1 MEQNNWWRIFSLF
14 AFLAFAAVSC
24 WATTESLHLLLPNW
38 PLPLCW
44 IVTIGFFVIASL
56 GTKMI
61 VDSLNQDI
69 YLEKRG
75 IRLIGGIILVLIF
88 WLICSMPTN
97 THTFFYRATITD
109 ITTQDLSTT
118 KSYLQQLRDNIKTAE
133 FIKKKSDQLE
143 SDVNAQV
150 IALENEIDNIANPGF
165 GDKAK
170 SHLDKI
176 ATTLQISHIPVLSYT
191 GTTPK
196 QIKQLKQQ
204 YRTMIYELLK
214 KRKQELQTNYSSPQE
229 KLFKPEATLLI
240 KNIETMEEHIANMGA
255 QGTIDNNII
264 SQADIVLKK
273 SYAVIRS
280 YADFIDFR
288 SEADKNHYL
297 TNDQVTKIS
306 RMLSVIDVWK
316 DYFAGRFVGRGFL
329 FWIIVSILV
338 DVAAFIFFDIAF
350 KKREY

>member
-1 MEQNNWWRIFSLF
+1 M
-14 AFLAFAAVSC
+14 
-24 WATTESLHLLLPNW
+24 
-38 PLPLCW
+38 
-44 IVTIGFFVIASL
+44 
-56 GTKMI
+56 
-61 VDSLNQDI
+61 
-69 YLEKRG
+69 
-75 IRLIGGIILVLIF
+75 
-88 WLICSMPTN
+88 
-97 THTFFYRATITD
+97 
-109 ITTQDLSTT
+109 
-118 KSYLQQLRDNIKTAE
+118 
-133 FIKKKSDQLE
+133 E
-143 SDVNAQV
+143 SDVNTQV